1 MLEPNPDAA
10 TEADIKFEDIKEA
23 VVAVVAVVAEVAVVA
38 NVAVAALPVV
48 F

>member
-1 MLEPNPDAA
+1 MLEPNPEDA

-23 VVAVVAVVAEVAVVA
+23 VAAVVAEVAVDA
-38 NVAVAALPVV
+38 EVAVAALPVV